1 MLQKQPNIMESAL
14 LFEKCGVKFKLI
26 PPMVKYKLNFPMREV
41 KTKLTLPHILTLSM
55 GKGLNIILTLHMGG
69 WVKQKLKQYITE
81 R

>member
-1 MLQKQPNIMESAL
+1 MLQKQPNIMESEL
-14 LFEKCGVKFKLI
+14 LFEKCGVKFKL
-26 PPMVKYKLNFPMREV
+26 NFPMREF
-41 KTKLTLPHILTLSM
+41 KNKLTLPHILTLSM